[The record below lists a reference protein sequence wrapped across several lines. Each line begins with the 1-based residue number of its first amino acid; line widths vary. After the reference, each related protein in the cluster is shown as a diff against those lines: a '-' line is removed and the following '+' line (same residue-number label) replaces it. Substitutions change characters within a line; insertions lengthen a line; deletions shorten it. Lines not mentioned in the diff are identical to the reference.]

1 MLKFGKLLGVAI
13 VIHNYWWFLQRKTM
27 DFLKETGQ
35 VLDDLSQI
43 MADGSDIAAIDQLKV
58 PLSKPSWPNRFIL
71 HARD

>member
-1 MLKFGKLLGVAI
+1 
-13 VIHNYWWFLQRKTM
+13 M